1 MTREYDKAHECL
13 RRHKGEIIDGVRDA
27 IKNNLILTIIF
38 FVLFLGENNAGIA
51 NAVVLFFQSIKIS
64 TVFNMILAVS
74 FAIFIGALKAISIT
88 ICKFMKYKASH
99 PYKSNIHFYLIGHT
113 IAHIAL
119 FGLFTFSH
127 IPTYMV

>member
-38 FVLFLGENNAGIA
+38 FILFLGENNAGIA

-88 ICKFMKYKASH
+88 ICKFMKYKTSH
-99 PYKSNIHFYLIGHT
+99 PYKSNIHFYLMSHT
-113 IAHIAL
+113 LTNIAL
-119 FGLFTFSH
+119 FGILTFSLH
-127 IPTYMV
+127 GIC

>member
-1 MTREYDKAHECL
+1 MTREYDKAHECP
-13 RRHKGEIIDGVRDA
+13 RRHKWEIIDGVRDA

-38 FVLFLGENNAGIA
+38 FVLFLGENNADIA

-74 FAIFIGALKAISIT
+74 FAIFIGALKAISMT
-88 ICKFMKYKASH
+88 ICKFMKHKASH
-99 PYKSNIHFYLIGHT
+99 PYKSNIHFYLMSHT

-119 FGLFTFSH
+119 FGLFTFSLH
-127 IPTYMV
+127 GIC